1 MYSQIDIQM
10 IKRET
15 RKIENSLLYIQI
27 SAIFALTKRRI
38 RNASNIMTIALMR
51 IIVRRMI
58 LIKNE

>member
-1 MYSQIDIQM
+1 M

>member
-1 MYSQIDIQM
+1 MYSQIDIKM